1 MSVSG
6 SQRYQTAILSGEKDA
21 CQANIFICWGFES
34 CKELKDRYIYPLRP
48 NQNPEAKA
56 QAAPVLSWRLLLC
69 LCALPPFPG

>member
-6 SQRYQTAILSGEKDA
+6 SQRSQTAILSGDKDA

-34 CKELKDRYIYPLRP
+34 CKELKDGYIYPLRP

-56 QAAPVLSWRLLLC
+56 QAALLFSGLLLLC
-69 LCALPPFPG
+69 LCTLPPFPG